1 MRPDIVWFGEML
13 PDDAVARATSA
24 MRRADLV
31 LVIGTSGIVYPAAG
45 FVALCGGTTIEIN
58 PQASALSSR
67 CTYVIAATAT
77 AATPPLVEAIL
88 ETR

>member
-1 MRPDIVWFGEML
+1 LRPDVVWFGEML
-13 PDDAVARATSA
+13 PDDAVARASQV
-24 MRRADLV
+24 MRDADL
-31 LVIGTSGIVYPAAG
+31 LLIIGTSGIVYPAAG
-45 FVALCGGTTIEIN
+45 LVALCGGTTIEIN

-67 CTYVIAATAT
+67 CTYAIAETAA